1 MATLCV
7 KRRKILYVKGYGGF
21 FGSINSQSNQN
32 EGKVRTAF
40 KDWFNVSDEDI
51 IIQSNRGQIRLAF
64 RRASLTVPD
73 KMIVDLRKHINE
85 AMDLCD
91 CDKIHL
97 IIIAHSHGAK
107 CIMDTF
113 HNLGVP
119 PIQVTKIYQSTAII
133 TFGPTDLVTKSTA
146 KVTGNFYFK
155 NDSMVDQ
162 FRKKWTTHDCNVT
175 QLGEFKRL
183 TEDTFECSCCHHRTP
198 EADAQHEE
206 EGTIRTPC
214 EMVPNAVNAP
224 VQKVAAVGA
233 AGIAVA
239 AVVGTAVGAA
249 AGPGT
254 AVALVVG
261 SLVNAV
267 RKEYRNI
274 KAHFMG
280 DYISCRSLQFKI
292 RQMFGL

>member
-1 MATLCV
+1 
-7 KRRKILYVKGYGGF
+7 
-21 FGSINSQSNQN
+21 
-32 EGKVRTAF
+32 
-40 KDWFNVSDEDI
+40 
-51 IIQSNRGQIRLAF
+51 
-64 RRASLTVPD
+64 
-73 KMIVDLRKHINE
+73 MIVDLRKHINE

-119 PIQVTKIYQSTAII
+119 PLQITKIYQSTAII

-162 FRKKWTTHDCNVT
+162 FRKVWVTDDCNVT
-175 QLGEFKRL
+175 QLGEFKRI
-183 TEDTFECSCCHHRTP
+183 TEDTFECSCCHHRIP

-206 EGTIRTPC
+206 IEGTIRTPC

-224 VQKVAAVGA
+224 MQKVAAVGA

-239 AVVGTAVGAA
+239 AVVGTVGAA
-249 AGPGT
+249 AGAGT
-254 AVALVVG
+254 AVALG
-261 SLVNAV
+261 AASIFTAGQ
-267 RKEYRNI
+267 KEYRNI
-274 KAHFMG
+274 KAHFIG
-280 DYISCRSLQFKI
+280 DYISCKSLQFKM
-292 RQMFGL
+292 RQIFGL